1 MPPTERTYKHVDT
14 TPKSPSIATMEQFLR
29 GGEAPRMS
37 PTYSHTSASSPSSH
51 YFGMKHHDLEEDHG
65 LYQRKSVLA
74 KVKERAKKLVL
85 RNSLSRKRLDEEN
98 LTPSW
103 GVSLE
108 DEEEEEEDP
117 EYLGAPIYESELA
130 PEEYKENARQHPR
143 ANPVISEKRVLRT
156 MKSGEHDQGNALT
169 PIKSTTSTSPS
180 TSTSTKTPQLAT
192 TPNNSTKES
201 TTMTQKLTSS
211 NVEGSNSNSSS
222 QPASSSKYNVGSITP
237 VAPFTS
243 VMMKTASPSPP
254 SVKTN
259 TTTSPKISYN
269 SQAFLSPRKGSN
281 GIGVIDK
288 VKGVVSSLLR
298 NDEQAHL
305 KYGVKSPTTRANSSQ
320 TSYTTQQ
327 VEQEVENRGRI
338 LQTN

>member
-1 MPPTERTYKHVDT
+1 
-14 TPKSPSIATMEQFLR
+14 MEQFLR
-29 GGEAPRMS
+29 GGESSRMS
-37 PTYSHTSASSPSSH
+37 PTYSPTFASSPSSP
-51 YFGMKHHDLEEDHG
+51 YFGMKPHDLEEDQG

-85 RNSLSRKRLDEEN
+85 RNSLSQKRQDDKN

-108 DEEEEEEDP
+108 DEEEEEDP

-156 MKSGEHDQGNALT
+156 MKSGEELDQENALT
-169 PIKSTTSTSPS
+169 PIKSTTSTIKS
-180 TSTSTKTPQLAT
+180 PQLAT
-192 TPNNSTKES
+192 TPTNSPKES
-201 TTMTQKLTSS
+201 VTMTQKLTSS
-211 NVEGSNSNSSS
+211 NVEGSNSTAPS
-222 QPASSSKYNVGSITP
+222 QSASSSKYHVGSITP

-243 VMMKTASPSPP
+243 VMMKNASPSLA

-259 TTTSPKISYN
+259 NTTSPKSSYN
-269 SQAFLSPRKGSN
+269 SQALSSPRRGANGS
-281 GIGVIDK
+281 GVIER
-288 VKGVVSSLLR
+288 VKGAVSSLLK

-305 KYGVKSPTTRANSSQ
+305 KYGVKSPMTRANSSQ
-320 TSYTTQQ
+320 TNYNTQQ
-327 VEQEVENRGRI
+327 VEQGAENRGRI